1 MKKILIILAV
11 LLFIASS
18 SYADSIERTW
28 TFHDL
33 TGGGTGSLDGAI
45 SGISPNLTDQFVGID
60 NSSGN
65 TVFLFYRVVTDST
78 AENVPLYVR
87 ADDVGAGTTS
97 YQQIDPFISGN
108 TETIIISSP
117 DNLDNLAGQQ
127 PIWVNNTNYSFVI
140 TNAKFKCSGTDT
152 SGVMSGDT
160 IEGISY
166 STSETD
172 YTFGSGTT
180 IFNFIDMSTAGTS
193 MYYTSITGTGT
204 TSVPKGRSILMDYG
218 IGTSDWLI
226 ITLGGYYD
234 Y

>member
-11 LLFIASS
+11 LLFTASS
-18 SYADSIERTW
+18 AYADSKERTH
-28 TFHDL
+28 TFHQL
-33 TGGGTGSLDGAI
+33 TGGGAGSLDGAI
-45 SGISPNLTDQFVGID
+45 SGVTPNATDQFIGID

-65 TVFLFYRVVTDST
+65 SVFLFYRVIMDGT

-87 ADDVGAGTTS
+87 ADDVGAGNTS

-117 DNLDNLAGQQ
+117 DNLDNPNQQ
-127 PIWVNNTNYSFVI
+127 PIWINNTNYSFVI
-140 TNAKFKCSGTDT
+140 TNAKFKCSD
-152 SGVMSGDT
+152 SGNT

-166 STSETD
+166 STSETN

-180 IFNFIDMSTAGTS
+180 IFNFVSMATAGTS
-193 MYYTSITGTGT
+193 VYYTSVVGGT
-204 TSVPKGRSILMDYG
+204 TSVPKGRAILMDYG
-218 IGTSDWLI
+218 HATADWLI
-226 ITLGGYYD
+226 IELGGYYD

>member
-18 SYADSIERTW
+18 AYADSIERTW
-28 TFHDL
+28 TFHAL
-33 TGGGTGSLDGAI
+33 TGGGTGSLDASV
-45 SGISPNLTDQFVGID
+45 SGVSPNATDQFIGID

-65 TVFLFYRVVTDST
+65 SVFLFYRVVTDST
-78 AENVPLYVR
+78 AENKPLYVR

-117 DNLDNLAGQQ
+117 DGLDDLTGQQ
-127 PIWVNNTNYSFVI
+127 PIWINNTNYSFVI
-140 TNAKFKCSGTDT
+140 TNAKFKCSGTNT
-152 SGVMSGDT
+152 SGVLSGDT

-166 STSETD
+166 SASETN

-193 MYYTSITGTGT
+193 MYYTSVVGGT
-204 TSVPKGRSILMDYG
+204 TPVPKGRAILMDYG
-218 IGTSDWLI
+218 VGTADWLI
-226 ITLGGYYD
+226 IELGGYYD

>member
-18 SYADSIERTW
+18 AYADSKERTY
-28 TFHDL
+28 TFHKL
-33 TGGGTGSLDGAI
+33 TGGGAGSLDASI
-45 SGISPNLTDQFVGID
+45 SGVSAGPTDQFIGID

-65 TVFLFYRVVTDST
+65 SVFLFYRVVTDST
-78 AENVPLYVR
+78 AENKPLYVR
-87 ADDVGAGTTS
+87 ADDVGAGATS

-117 DNLDNLAGQQ
+117 DNLDNLTGQQ
-127 PIWVNNTNYSFVI
+127 PIWINNTNYSFVI
-140 TNAKFKCSGTDT
+140 TNAKFKCSD
-152 SGVMSGDT
+152 SGNT

-166 STSETD
+166 STSEVN

-180 IFNFIDMSTAGTS
+180 IFNFISMSTAGTS
-193 MYYTSITGTGT
+193 VYYTSVVGGT
-204 TSVPKGRSILMDYG
+204 TSVPKGRAILMDYG
-218 IGTSDWLI
+218 HATADWLI
-226 ITLGGYYD
+226 IELGGYYD